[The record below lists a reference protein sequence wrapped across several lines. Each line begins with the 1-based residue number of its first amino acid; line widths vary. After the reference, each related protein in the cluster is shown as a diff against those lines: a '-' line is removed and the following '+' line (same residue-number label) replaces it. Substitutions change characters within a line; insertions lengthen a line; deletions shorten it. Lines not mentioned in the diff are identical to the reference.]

1 MAYHKVDEHQRQKEL
16 INALAAKKE
25 VEILYTDDNGTEE
38 KIINRKEF

>member
-1 MAYHKVDEHQRQKEL
+1 
-16 INALAAKKE
+16 LAAKKE